1 MKKRVVSILL
11 ALVMCIGLLAVPAF
25 AASGQSS
32 FSDVGSHWAKDDIE
46 RAFAVG
52 VINGMSYNE
61 QTGERTFGPN
71 GNITL
76 EQFIAIMVRS
86 FYSYELDACEV
97 STAESWSAREM
108 AVAQEE
114 GLMNGLDAN
123 VNVKANATRY
133 QMASILQNILNGK
146 LEPPTQAQLQAAQ
159 SRITDWSSVPAQYQA
174 AVATVF
180 HMGIINGRNNGAFDG
195 TATMT
200 RAEAAAVYC
209 RMADACAIRPENGEA
224 GGMLGDTLRTRW
236 FDMTVHGGYTTNEF
250 DGWVPGDGY
259 MFVVLDVTLYS
270 FTDDLPM
277 FDVDF
282 VLTSY
287 YPVDGSY
294 ESVVE
299 YPAITE
305 VDGKACLLSDQQL
318 PIEYQLNNGDS
329 VHGILL
335 FRVPED
341 CKDFSLF
348 FVEEFENGETGDTFY
363 VDFYVD

>member
-1 MKKRVVSILL
+1 MKKRFLSMIL
-11 ALVMCIGLLAVPAF
+11 ALALCFGLAVPAF

-46 RAFAVG
+46 RAFAAG

-61 QTGERTFGPN
+61 QTGVRTFAPK

-86 FYSYELDACEV
+86 FYSYELDMCDV
-97 STAESWSAREM
+97 STAGNWSAREM
-108 AVAQEE
+108 AVAREE
-114 GLMNGLDAN
+114 GLLAGLDAN

-133 QMASILQNILNGK
+133 QMAVILTNILNSK
-146 LEPPTQAQLQAAQ
+146 LEAPTQAQLQAAQ
-159 SRITDWSSVPAQYQA
+159 SRITDWRSVPAQYQT

-180 HMGIINGRNNGAFDG
+180 HMGIINGRNDGSFDG
-195 TATMT
+195 AATMT

-209 RMADACAIRPENGEA
+209 RVADACVIRPVDGEA
-224 GGMLGDTLRTRW
+224 TGYLGDTLRTRW
-236 FDMTVHGGYTTNEF
+236 FDMTVHSGYTTREF

-259 MFVVLDVTLYS
+259 MFVALDVTLYS

-277 FDVDF
+277 FDTDF
-282 VLTSY
+282 SLVSY
-287 YPVDGSY
+287 Y
-294 ESVVE
+294 
-299 YPAITE
+299 E
-305 VDGKACLLSDQQL
+305 VDGGYEYVDDYPAVTSVDGVDHLLSEQQL
-318 PIEYQLNNGDS
+318 PMEYWLDSGES

-335 FRVPED
+335 FRVPD
-341 CKDFSLF
+341 VCKDFSLI
-348 FVEEFENGETGDTFY
+348 FVEKFESGNTGDAFF